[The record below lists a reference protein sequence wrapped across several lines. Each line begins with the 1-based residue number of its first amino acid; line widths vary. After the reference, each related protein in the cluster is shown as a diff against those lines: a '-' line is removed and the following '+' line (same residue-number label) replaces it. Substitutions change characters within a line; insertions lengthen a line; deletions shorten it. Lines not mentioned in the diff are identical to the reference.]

1 MKQNSH
7 ITPEGYFNDLKAR
20 LHSIPCQQEMPST
33 WQRVRPHLAMAA
45 AFLAIVTVGT
55 AILRSTA
62 GTPAIGVQDLDSQYE
77 LAGLVRTTSPY
88 MYDETEFEQ
97 LEAEFSEDDIINYL
111 IDSGVNIEN
120 IDADETND

>member
-77 LAGLVRTTSPY
+77 L
-88 MYDETEFEQ
+88 Q
-97 LEAEFSEDDIINYL
+97 EAEFSEDDIINYL